1 MPVSP
6 ELPASHRLHAIEVTR
21 GGASL
26 AVLLFHSLTSIPAEA
41 LHPFLRHVRS
51 VTEFGWLGVNVFFA
65 VSGWCIAER
74 LAAAHRCQE
83 SVLHFLRERALRIYP
98 AYWAAL
104 ALLLIVRLAAVPFN
118 TTRLADN
125 LPVGAFGWFGDLFL
139 LQPYVGTV
147 PALVVSWSLVYEL
160 GFYALGAGALALR
173 ARSVPS
179 TVLLILASLLA
190 LPAALGWHSPTV
202 CYVLGLWPDFLV
214 GVLAWCAARPGA
226 TASARLAALV
236 LAAFAV
242 AALALGGSFGGA
254 GRLVAL
260 GSAGAL
266 WFASRHDHLAAR
278 LTAFRIF
285 AWLGAVSYSLYLA
298 HVTVLSPFLNLSQRA
313 ISPDSAAF
321 VGVWLVAVL
330 LSLLA
335 GWLLHRWV
343 EAPVERWRKLRWSRP
358 PAPA

>member
-1 MPVSP
+1 MPASP
-6 ELPASHRLHAIEVTR
+6 ELPVSRRLHAIEVAR

-26 AVLLFHSLTSIPAEA
+26 AVLLFHSLTSLPPEA
-41 LHPFLRHVRS
+41 VHPFLRLVRS

-74 LAAAHRCQE
+74 LATARRREE

-104 ALLLIVRLAAVPFN
+104 ALLFAVRLAAVPFN

-125 LPVGAFGWFGDLFL
+125 LPAGALAWLGDLFL
-139 LQPYVGTV
+139 LQPYFGTV

-173 ARSVPS
+173 ARGVPS
-179 TVLLILASLLA
+179 SILVVLAALLA
-190 LPAALGWHSPTV
+190 LPAALGWRSPTV
-202 CYVLGLWPDFLV
+202 LTVLGLWPDFLF

-226 TASARLAALV
+226 TASARLAAGALGAFA
-236 LAAFAV
+236 LAA
-242 AALALGGSFGGA
+242 LTLGGGFGGP

-260 GSAGAL
+260 GTAGVL
-266 WFASRHDHLAAR
+266 WFAASHDHLAAR
-278 LTAFRIF
+278 VTAVRVF
-285 AWLGAVSYSLYLA
+285 AWLGTVSYSLYLA
-298 HVTVLSPFLNLSQRA
+298 HVTLLSPLLNVSQRVV
-313 ISPDSAAF
+313 PPRTVAF
-321 VGVWLVAVL
+321 VGVWLVAV
-330 LSLLA
+330 SLALIA

-343 EAPVERWRKLRWSRP
+343 EAPVERWRKQRWHHRP
-358 PAPA
+358 AVA